1 MNPRTHCIASA
12 YASPVA
18 ALMAP
23 RMCARPAAAESV
35 VVLRAAEDEP
45 VAWGMGGVPRHAETL
60 SRPAPTVEVVED
72 AALWYTRATGP

>member
-45 VAWGMGGVPRHAETL
+45 TLGGLLL
-60 SRPAPTVEVVED
+60 SAGDDGLVKIWQWVSD
-72 AALWYTRATGP
+72 Q